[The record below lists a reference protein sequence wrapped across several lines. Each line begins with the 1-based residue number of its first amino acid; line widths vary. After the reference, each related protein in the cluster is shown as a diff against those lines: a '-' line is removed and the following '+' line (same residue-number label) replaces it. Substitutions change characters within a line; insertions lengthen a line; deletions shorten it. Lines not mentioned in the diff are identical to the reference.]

1 MACRRSILTIIYLFF
16 YVFEATVK
24 QSYVVLLMFQ
34 TIFNLLALILIF
46 YVFYRILH
54 NYLNRLYHSR
64 KGFLKFTY
72 LHWGILGIISV
83 LSLVEAILRIV
94 TLVQSV
100 NSYDSLKLD
109 LDLARL
115 SGARMIIS
123 WLASL
128 EIILC
133 AVFVV
138 IKSSALEINSRVSC
152 GLASFVIIIDTT
164 HLFIQ
169 LLTRLL

>member
-1 MACRRSILTIIYLFF
+1 M
-16 YVFEATVK
+16 
-24 QSYVVLLMFQ
+24 
-34 TIFNLLALILIF
+34 
-46 YVFYRILH
+46 
-54 NYLNRLYHSR
+54 
-64 KGFLKFTY
+64 
-72 LHWGILGIISV
+72 
-83 LSLVEAILRIV
+83 EAILRIV